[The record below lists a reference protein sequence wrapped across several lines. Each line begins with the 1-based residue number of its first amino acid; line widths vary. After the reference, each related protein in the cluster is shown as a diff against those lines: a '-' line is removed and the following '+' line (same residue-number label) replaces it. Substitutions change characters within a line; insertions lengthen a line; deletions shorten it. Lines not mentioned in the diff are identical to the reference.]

1 MYQLIAFADSI
12 ATAINS
18 SIRTDVVYLDF
29 AKAFDSVN
37 HDIILRKLKDR
48 FKIDGT
54 MLKFMVNYL
63 QDREQC
69 VIISGKKSNMANVRS
84 GVPQGSILGPLLF
97 VLFIDDMTGEVS
109 EGTGIALYAD
119 DTKIWRRICKW
130 NDHEI
135 LQGDINALH
144 KWSLENKMKF
154 HLKKCKVV
162 PIAPSD
168 KDIQDL
174 VFKIFPLR
182 NKTFFYKLG
191 EKDLEYV
198 NEEKDLGVIVN
209 YKFTWDQHLDLL
221 LNKASSRLGLLKRT
235 MHFVKC
241 PKQRRAFYLA
251 IVRSQ
256 FEHCIQVW
264 RPSSENSITKIEK
277 IQKRAVKWIL
287 SEQDHSYNDLEYL
300 MRLRDLDLLPMKV
313 RFLCYPLISCY
324 SMMSIMT
331 CPVSSCLSI

>member
-1 MYQLIAFADSI
+1 MKCEAHLSKDQHGFLPNKSCNTQLIAFADSI

-18 SIRTDVVYLDF
+18 SMRTDVVYFDF

-37 HDIILRKLKDR
+37 HDIILKKLKDR

-69 VIISGKKSNMANVRS
+69 VIIAGKKSSMASVRS

-97 VLFIDDMTGEVS
+97 VLFIDDMTEDIS
-109 EGTGIALYAD
+109 EGTKIALYAD
-119 DTKIWRRICKW
+119 DTKIWRRICEW
-130 NDHEI
+130 EDHEI
-135 LQGDINALH
+135 LQRDINGLH

-162 PIAPSD
+162 PIAPPD

-174 VFKIFPLR
+174 VNKIFPLR
-182 NKTFFYKLG
+182 RKTFFYKLG
-191 EKDLEYV
+191 DKELEYV
-198 NEEKDLGVIVN
+198 NEEKDLGVIVS
-209 YKFTWDQHLDLL
+209 YKFVWDQHIDILF
-221 LNKASSRLGLLKRT
+221 NKASSRLGLLKRT

-256 FEHCIQVW
+256 FEHCVQVW
-264 RPSSENSITKIEK
+264 RPSSEN
-277 IQKRAVKWIL
+277 
-287 SEQDHSYNDLEYL
+287 
-300 MRLRDLDLLPMKV
+300 
-313 RFLCYPLISCY
+313 LI
-324 SMMSIMT
+324 
-331 CPVSSCLSI
+331 